1 MNLNLEI
8 EQGSQADNIGK
19 SLEQSTANLGKV
31 VISDVKLDTANVVAS
46 TGINIGNGSTDQIIA
61 DNISAAMNLAGEQG
75 LSNLANN
82 LENYT
87 QNLAAIGLNSPEELV
102 QVLLDTIN
110 EVLAENGAI
119 NAIQKG
125 LQATTNT
132 VELAKKGLNYATSG
146 STVVAN
152 LEKLMMKLD
161 KMQDVDVTCVP
172 SVKDNTLAISAS
184 LIDQLKSQYEALK
197 QQLIL
202 FYNSMIC
209 ASNDSVIDNMV
220 MSINKQLTVIE
231 PLLDKVLNEYTG
243 HTVSEIRNI
252 CNQGFAYIGM
262 IERSAANKQKVETE
276 NTEQI
281 ENNNK

>member
-19 SLEQSTANLGKV
+19 SLEQSTANLEKDMGM
-31 VISDVKLDTANVVAS
+31 S
-46 TGINIGNGSTDQIIA
+46 TGIDT
-61 DNISAAMNLAGEQG
+61 AMNLTSEQG
-75 LSNLANN
+75 LSNLDNN
-82 LENYT
+82 VKNYT

-125 LQATTNT
+125 LQVTTNT

-146 STVVAN
+146 STVVTN
-152 LEKLMMKLD
+152 LGKLMMKLD
-161 KMQDVDVTCVP
+161 KMQDVDVACVP

-209 ASNDSVIDNMV
+209 TSNDSVIDNMV
-220 MSINKQLTVIE
+220 MSINKQLTVME

-262 IERSAANKQKVETE
+262 IERAAANKQKAETE